1 MKYTILAPSDCLL
14 TILNKDL
21 TISFICFFKENF
33 FFFIITG
40 IAPTAVKVD
49 GLPSLLQ

>member
-1 MKYTILAPSDCLL
+1 MSRCHTSLDVFLKKIV
-14 TILNKDL
+14 
-21 TISFICFFKENF
+21 

-40 IAPTAVKVD
+40 IAPIAVKVD

>member
-1 MKYTILAPSDCLL
+1 MSYI
-14 TILNKDL
+14 
-21 TISFICFFKENF
+21 FRCFFKENF

-40 IAPTAVKVD
+40 IAPIAVKVD